1 MPNSNVEDIE
11 GGRGVRLGKGPNLE
25 DDGHL
30 SRAEYAYTMMLE
42 GIRRGDFRPTQ
53 RLREAEIAAR
63 LNISRTPVREA
74 MRRLSADGLIEIA
87 PGRGMMITQF
97 DKSQV
102 RQLYFLR
109 KVLEGAAAGLAAHH
123 ATKEDIALM
132 RLYLQKSERSR
143 MQPGEMA
150 KLNQTLHQTIHEAA
164 RNAYVTKALAQL
176 SDSLALLPGTT
187 FEYPNRIK
195 QAWAEHRAIIDAIEA
210 GDAVAAEDLARR
222 HIEQASLAR
231 IAMMFAG

>member
-1 MPNSNVEDIE
+1 M
-11 GGRGVRLGKGPNLE
+11 E

-30 SRAEYAYTMMLE
+30 SRAEYAYTMLLNS
-42 GIRRGDFRPTQ
+42 IRRGDFRPTQ
-53 RLREAEIAAR
+53 RLREAEIAAK

-87 PGRGMMITQF
+87 PGRGLMISQF

-123 ATKEDIALM
+123 ATREDIALM
-132 RLYLQKSERSR
+132 RLYLDKSG
-143 MQPGEMA
+143 QPGLSPEEMA
-150 KLNQTLHQTIHEAA
+150 KLNRTLHQTIHEAA
-164 RNAYVTKALAQL
+164 RNVYVSKALAQL

-187 FEYPNRIK
+187 FEYPDRMELAY
-195 QAWAEHRAIIDAIEA
+195 QEHKSIVDAIEA
-210 GDAVAAEDLARR
+210 GDDVAAEDLARK
-222 HIEQASLAR
+222 HIEKASLAR

>member
-1 MPNSNVEDIE
+1 MEENA
-11 GGRGVRLGKGPNLE
+11 
-25 DDGHL
+25 HL
-30 SRAEYAYTMMLE
+30 SRAEYAYTMLLDS
-42 GIRRGDFRPTQ
+42 IRRGDFRPTQ
-53 RLREAEIAAR
+53 RLREAEIAAK

-97 DKSQV
+97 DKAQV

-132 RLYLQKSERSR
+132 RLYLQKSARSDLS
-143 MQPGEMA
+143 PEEMA
-150 KLNQTLHQTIHEAA
+150 KLNRTLHQTIHEAA
-164 RNAYVTKALAQL
+164 RNVYVTKALAQL

-187 FEYPNRIK
+187 FEHPGRIR
-195 QAWAEHRAIIDAIEA
+195 QAYQEHESIIDAIEA
-210 GDAVAAEDLARR
+210 GDDVAAEDLARK
-222 HIEQASLAR
+222 HIEQASLTR
-231 IAMMFAG
+231 IAMMFEG